1 MNIVAEAFGAIAV
14 VLNFIGYRQSHVDK
28 YLLISAFALA
38 ALSAHFFMLDAMAA
52 GVGTLLASVRNFIA
66 IKHRSNTILF
76 AFVAVN
82 IGFLAYE
89 WFVLEHGWII
99 FIAYASS
106 LIFTVGSLVIRNTH
120 NIRKVF
126 LVAETLGLV
135 YAISVGSIFGTVF
148 NVSNLIS
155 ILSKLR
161 KPNT

>member
-14 VLNFIGYRQSHVDK
+14 VLNFIGYRQTSVDK

-66 IKHRSNTILF
+66 IKHRSNVILF
-76 AFVAVN
+76 LFIAIN
-82 IGFLAYE
+82 MGFLAYE
-89 WFVLEHGWII
+89 WFVLNHNWII
-99 FIAYASS
+99 FVAYTSS

-120 NIRKVF
+120 TIRKVF
-126 LVAETLGLV
+126 LVAETLGLI

-148 NVSNLIS
+148 NVSNLVS
-155 ILSKLR
+155 IVSKLR
-161 KPNT
+161 KP

>member
-14 VLNFIGYRQSHVDK
+14 VLNFIGYRQTNVDK

-66 IKHRSNTILF
+66 IKHRSNVILF
-76 AFVAVN
+76 LFIAIN
-82 IGFLAYE
+82 MGFLAYE
-89 WFVLEHGWII
+89 WFVLNHNWII
-99 FIAYASS
+99 FVAYTSS
-106 LIFTVGSLVIRNTH
+106 LIFTVRNTH
-120 NIRKVF
+120 TIRKVF
-126 LVAETLGLV
+126 LVAETLGLI

-155 ILSKLR
+155 IVSKLR
-161 KPNT
+161 KP